1 MMKLKHYSAI
11 TCTMSDDEQKKWE
24 ADVEEASA
32 VIEKL
37 FDVLNKKCIEVD
49 KKICLD
55 TVRKS
60 SGDATIA
67 LLTLIAER
75 DALRSV
81 ITLIEPQPED

>member
-11 TCTMSDDEQKKWE
+11 TCTMSDEEQRQWE
-24 ADVEEASA
+24 TAVEEASS
-32 VIEKL
+32 VLEKL

-60 SGDATIA
+60 SGDATMS

-81 ITLIEPQPED
+81 ISLIEPQPED